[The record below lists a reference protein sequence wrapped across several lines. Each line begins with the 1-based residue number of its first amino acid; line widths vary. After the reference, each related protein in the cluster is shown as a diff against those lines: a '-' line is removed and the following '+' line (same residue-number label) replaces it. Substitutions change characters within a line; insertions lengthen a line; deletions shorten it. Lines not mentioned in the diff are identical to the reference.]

1 MISNEEGKK
10 RIAIPSY
17 TLGEELISSIS
28 HGIGALLG
36 IAAYELLF
44 EARARYLYIYAPVF
58 CTAAAAG
65 LEACVGMLSGLWMRR
80 KAHSGTK

>member
-1 MISNEEGKK
+1 MISNEERKK

-36 IAAYELLF
+36 IAALLINYF
-44 EARARYLYIYAPVF
+44 LPRERVTALYDRVRGF
-58 CTAAAAG
+58 KN
-65 LEACVGMLSGLWMRR
+65 S
-80 KAHSGTK
+80 